1 MCDFWA
7 GIILAVIIVAAS
19 VAWKRVKAADEFSQM
34 SWMDW
39 CGRFALQGV
48 GVIFLGGIF
57 DWMPLMAAGVFMVCS
72 LYLIAILGLLGRFD
86 EMISEIVRAI
96 RRR

>member
-1 MCDFWA
+1 MGNFWA
-7 GIILAVIIVAAS
+7 GIIIAVLIMAAS
-19 VAWKRVKAADEFSQM
+19 TAWKRIKCADEFSHM

-39 CGRFALQGV
+39 CGRFALQGI
-48 GVIFLGGIF
+48 GVIFLGGF
-57 DWMPLMAAGVFMVCS
+57 LDWDALMAAGVFMVCC
-72 LYLIAILGLLGRFD
+72 LYPIAFLGLLGRAD